1 MSPVPLITSI
11 NLSLLGA
18 SFMATCH
25 QLISESPN
33 LGNKGLLIKSTHLIL
48 ESKECRSI

>member
-1 MSPVPLITSI
+1 MTSI

-25 QLISESPN
+25 QLMSESPN
-33 LGNKGLLIKSTHLIL
+33 
-48 ESKECRSI
+48 